1 MKMSEKRRN
10 IIVYVLLI
18 LGAILFLMPIWT
30 VLVISFTSQGQ
41 VYTSGSA
48 LWPKILSLENYI
60 RIFDAYPF
68 LSWFKNSIIVTSLYT
83 LGQFISC
90 TFTAYAITHFKFKGR
105 GLILGFILATM
116 MLPFQVQM
124 VPLFLVMSKIGL
136 VNSILSLIVPA
147 FFGDVTGAVCIFLL
161 RQAFLQVPASLS
173 EAAYVDGANPLQI
186 FYKVYLP
193 LTKPYLA
200 VMTLLAFMTSW
211 NDFSRPL
218 VYISDI
224 NKMTVTGGL
233 SFFRTEWQIDWSL
246 TMTGTLMAILPC
258 ICLYVF
264 LQKYFE
270 KMVISSGVKG

>member
-1 MKMSEKRRN
+1 MRN
-10 IIVYVLLI
+10 KVILYILLMC
-18 LGAILFLMPIWT
+18 GAALFLMPIWT
-30 VLVISFTSQGQ
+30 VIVISFTSEAR

-48 LWPKILSLENYI
+48 LWPSQPTLENYR

-68 LSWFKNSIIVTSLYT
+68 VNWFRNSVTVTSLYT

-90 TFTAYAITHFKFKGR
+90 TFTAYALTHFRYRWR
-105 GLILGFILATM
+105 GLILGFLLATM

-124 VPLFLVMSKIGL
+124 VPLFLVMSKLKL
-136 VNSILSLIVPA
+136 VNTIWALVVPA

-161 RQAFLQVPASLS
+161 RQAFLQVPMSLS
-173 EAAYVDGANPLQI
+173 DAAYVDGANPLQV
-186 FYKVYLP
+186 FLQVYLP

-200 VMTLLAFMTSW
+200 VMVLLSFMTSW

-258 ICLYVF
+258 VLLYIF